1 MDLSLRPAP
10 GATTGPWRREITA
23 RVIRAAGK
31 TTDKAAFGA
40 RDEIRA
46 AMRSQRLGNLANTI
60 GATSDLKK
68 GRPQGRGGSEGLDIA
83 GFVTASIR
91 SQRTAGAL
99 KAYLDQDQTE
109 INPVA
114 GKYLWIATGE
124 IPRRAGRRSMT
135 PALYRSSGLENTIGP
150 LTFVQGKHPG
160 MAFYVVESTTIQLA
174 RQGKAKR
181 LPKRGR
187 VGAGRAH
194 VGIVAF
200 IGIRRT
206 RRSRR
211 VHPAQIAA
219 AWQRRLPSLMS
230 AALA

>member
-1 MDLSLRPAP
+1 MDFSLRPAP

-23 RVIRAAGK
+23 RLVRAAGK
-31 TTDKAAFGA
+31 TTDRAAFGA

-60 GATSDLKK
+60 GATSDIRKNRPE
-68 GRPQGRGGSEGLDIA
+68 GRPGRGLDIA
-83 GFVTASIR
+83 GFVTASIKSR
-91 SQRTAGAL
+91 RTAGAL

-109 INPVA
+109 IDPIA
-114 GKYLWIATGE
+114 GKFLWIATSE
-124 IPRRAGRRSMT
+124 IPRRAGRRRMT
-135 PALYRSSGLENTIGP
+135 PALYRSSGLENSIGP
-150 LTFVQGKHPG
+150 LTFVKGRHPG
-160 MAFYVVESTTIQLA
+160 MAFYVVESTTIQTA
-174 RQGKAKR
+174 RAGKAKR

-219 AWQRRLPSLMS
+219 RWQKRMPSLLS
-230 AALA
+230 EALG

>member
-1 MDLSLRPAP
+1 MDFGLRPAP
-10 GATTGPWRREITA
+10 GATTGPWRRELTA
-23 RVIRAAGK
+23 RMVRAAGR

-46 AMRSQRLGNLANTI
+46 AMRAQRLGNLANTI
-60 GATSDLKK
+60 GATSDIRKN
-68 GRPQGRGGSEGLDIA
+68 RPQGRSPGGLDIA

-114 GKYLWIATGE
+114 AKYLWIATNE
-124 IPRRAGRRSMT
+124 IPRRVGRRRMT
-135 PALYRSSGLENTIGP
+135 PALYRSSGLESSIGP
-150 LTFVQGKHPG
+150 LTFVKGRHPG
-160 MAFYVVESTTIQLA
+160 LAFYVVQSTTIQLA
-174 RQGKAKR
+174 RSGKAKR

-211 VHPAQIAA
+211 VHPEQIAA
-219 AWQRRLPSLMS
+219 AWQKRLPSLYLS
-230 AALA
+230 ALV